1 MNGSKGRVDER
12 SVLITVT
19 LPAFFKVIRQLHF
32 SRINLF
38 PPGKKKTKNDKLYLQ
53 FTAT

>member
-1 MNGSKGRVDER
+1 MNGSKLRVDER
-12 SVLITVT
+12 SVLIT
-19 LPAFFKVIRQLHF
+19 LPALFKVIRQLHF

-38 PPGKKKTKNDKLYLQ
+38 PPEKKKTKNDKLYLQ